1 MPGLTN
7 RMSEETTRMSPELIE
22 ERSHAPSLLA
32 RTPALLARTTYTDLR
47 AGGLS
52 DTDIMAFAGEILS
65 LVAAGVRDS
74 APQED

>member
-1 MPGLTN
+1 
-7 RMSEETTRMSPELIE
+7 MSEEMTSMSLEQLE
-22 ERSHAPSLLA
+22 DRSHASSISA
-32 RTPALLARTTYTDLR
+32 RTPALHARSTYKDLR
-47 AGGLS
+47 SGGLS

>member
-1 MPGLTN
+1 
-7 RMSEETTRMSPELIE
+7 MSEELTSMLPEPLE
-22 ERSHAPSLLA
+22 DRSHVPSVLA
-32 RTPALLARTTYTDLR
+32 RTPALLARSTYKDLR

-74 APQED
+74 AAHED

>member
-1 MPGLTN
+1 
-7 RMSEETTRMSPELIE
+7 MSLETLED
-22 ERSHAPSLLA
+22 RSHAPTILA
-32 RTPALLARTTYTDLR
+32 RTPALLARSAYKDLR

-74 APQED
+74 APRED